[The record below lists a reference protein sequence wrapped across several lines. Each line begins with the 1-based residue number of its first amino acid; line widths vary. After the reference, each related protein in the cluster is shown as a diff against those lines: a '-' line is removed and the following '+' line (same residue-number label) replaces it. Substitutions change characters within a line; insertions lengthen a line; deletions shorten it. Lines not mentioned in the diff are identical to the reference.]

1 MPKIH
6 VALVA
11 NERYMFPLLAAAAS
25 VAVFSEP
32 ETELVFHLFVEAV
45 KDETFSKVAGEL
57 RRLHPCQVIRH
68 DCDMKRIDSLNL
80 ASWRGTGGTKNVW
93 IRTFF
98 CELLPDVDWC
108 VYLDCDV
115 LCLLPIER
123 LYAERDDAYLA
134 VAVKDASGWMR
145 AGESKWIADKTGE
158 DFDEGAYFNAGVLL
172 MNLRKMREVGVA
184 SKVVAFTRQYGCP
197 HALDQTTLN
206 AILHRRVK
214 LVDQRYNCAQ
224 FSLVDVGGFASGVI
238 VHYCGGTPWGRSPF
252 TPMSKRLRF
261 WHAFCKRWITPEYY
275 RRFRRASP
283 PWPIFFEKM
292 MLYVVLKSRLCT
304 TVLGWIFDPM
314 MRRRSM
320 SLIRD
325 CRRAWVEWDCDWT
338 PDMVGPRDVSR

>member
-1 MPKIH
+1 MSEIH

-32 ETELVFHLFVEAV
+32 ETELIFHFFVEAV

-57 RRLHPCQVIRH
+57 QRVRPCRVIRH

-134 VAVKDASGWMR
+134 VAVRDSDGWMR
-145 AGESKWIADKTGE
+145 KRESQWITDKTGE
-158 DFDEGAYFNAGVLL
+158 NFDEGAYFNAGVLL

-206 AILHRRVK
+206 AILYRRVK

-224 FSLVDVGGFASGVI
+224 HMLPEIDGFANGCI
-238 VHYCGGTPWGRSPF
+238 VHYCCGTPWGRSPLI
-252 TPMSKRLRF
+252 PMSKRLRF
-261 WHAFCKRWITPEYY
+261 WHAFCKQWITAEYY
-275 RRFRRASP
+275 KSFLKVFLSRTVR
-283 PWPIFFEKM
+283 FEKRL
-292 MLYVVLKSRLCT
+292 LYMVLRSKSVSV
-304 TVLGWIFDPM
+304 VLGWILDPLLK
-314 MRRRSM
+314 RRGM
-320 SLIRD
+320 SPVKDLRGFWIDRD
-325 CRRAWVEWDCDWT
+325 CEWT
-338 PDMVGPRDVSR
+338 PDMVSPRDASR